1 MTASSSSAAPADI
14 PPAADAAAFQ
24 PRSRVGV
31 VATGASSAPPANR
44 TDTGLAFGDAP
55 AFAPAPA
62 VPVVA
67 APPSGTTIPAHQ
79 LSETPEVKQARQAV
93 KLAEG
98 RLRAARTA
106 GGASDADLKKLQL
119 EVASSKLAL
128 VEASGEP
135 IKGDLRCRAIICEPA
150 RAFGRGDRR
159 ARGPAQS
166 FRRARAVRDGMARRQ
181 QGRAGPAQDERQ
193 GQRGRRVRGRV
204 GQIADVTAIRRGR
217 TQTLP

>member
-44 TDTGLAFGDAP
+44 TGTGLAFGDAP

-67 APPSGTTIPAHQ
+67 APSPSGTTIPAHQ
-79 LSETPEVKQARQAV
+79 LSETPEMKQAREAV
-93 KLAEG
+93 ELAEG
-98 RLRAARTA
+98 RLRAASMA

-128 VEASGEP
+128 AEASGEP
-135 IKGDLRCRAIICEPA
+135 IKGDLRRRAIICEPD

-166 FRRARAVRDGMARRQ
+166 LRRARAVGDGMAQRQ

-204 GQIADVTAIRRGR
+204 ATLR
-217 TQTLP
+217 T